1 MNRIAVAAVAVSL
14 FAMPAMAADVGR
26 PQAGAPAGEAA
37 SPDDAYGFLD
47 GTGVGSPG
55 DRGLTVETTA
65 RFGKFDGRYTGIN
78 TKLEAG
84 WTPVQRLQVSL
95 AVWAAYHDIRNNT
108 VPGYPNQNRFA
119 FDGLAGQVRYQI
131 KERGAAPFDP
141 GLTVGVE
148 LRWGRYSEG
157 LGIAAERF
165 AATFKVA
172 ADAALIGDRLYGSV
186 NLNIGPGTER
196 PRGAPGYA
204 NDSGLELGGALAW
217 RLGEGSSTFVGG
229 NLRYVAAYGG
239 AFLNQWGGH
248 AVLVGPSLF
257 HKFGDIGPLKDT
269 FVSLAWNAQVWGRA
283 AGAATG
289 GLDLVNFER
298 HQVRVKLGGAF

>member
-1 MNRIAVAAVAVSL
+1 MNRFVAAAAAL
-14 FAMPAMAADVGR
+14 LLAGPAMAADVARR
-26 PQAGAPAGEAA
+26 PAEAPAAEAA
-37 SPDDAYGFLD
+37 GPDDAYGFLD

-55 DRGLTVETTA
+55 DRGLTSETTA
-65 RFGKFDGRYTGIN
+65 RFGKFDGRYAGIN

-119 FDGLAGQVRYQI
+119 FDGLAGQVRYQLR
-131 KERGAAPFDP
+131 ERGAAPFDP
-141 GLTVGVE
+141 GFTVGVE
-148 LRWGRYSEG
+148 LRWGRFSEG
-157 LGIAAERF
+157 LGISAERF

-172 ADAALIGDRLYGSV
+172 ADAALVGDRLYGAV

-217 RLGEGSSTFVGG
+217 RVGEGSSTFVGG
-229 NLRYVAAYGG
+229 NVRYVAAYGG

-248 AVLVGPSLF
+248 ALLVGPTFF
-257 HKFGDIGPLKDT
+257 HKIGDVGPLKDT
-269 FVSLAWNAQVWGRA
+269 YLSLAWNAQVWGRA
-283 AGAATG
+283 AGGATG
-289 GLDLVNFER
+289 SLDLVNFER